1 MAAHS
6 HSDLGTTSPTP
17 RPGEWV
23 RIALAMFVIGFGAN
37 LFAPMLQVY
46 RTLAGTSHSAVTG
59 MLGVY
64 ALGLVPALLYFG
76 PFSDRRGRSL
86 VLRLA
91 LILSQV
97 GSLILAAAQGENAIL
112 FFGRF
117 IAGLAVGMAMA
128 SGAAWIKQLSVDN
141 PAAGPRRATVAVSA
155 GFGIGPLCA
164 GLLAEFLPFPQVL
177 PYIVHMVLAAIVL
190 PLMWNVTET
199 QPRNPR
205 NTAKQ
210 QTHTWIP
217 AQAKTKRFFWS
228 VAAWAPWVFGT
239 VTLAFASL
247 PPFAGSSYPTVFI
260 GCAAATALLSGVSVQ
275 PFAARLRT
283 PWPLAIT
290 GLATA
295 FIGLLVSAVMVL
307 SANQWILFPAAF
319 FLGAS
324 YGIMMVSGLKEVEEI
339 AGTSNLGALI
349 GIFYA
354 LTYVGFFVPFVL
366 SYTAPAIAK
375 IFSTTE
381 DMGFVLCLVF
391 GAVVCIAS
399 MIPVAKVAQKAHD
412 L

>member
-1 MAAHS
+1 MAAYS
-6 HSDLGTTSPTP
+6 YSDLGNNSPTP
-17 RPGEWV
+17 RSGEWV
-23 RIALAMFVIGFGAN
+23 RIGLAMFVIGFGAN

-46 RTLAGTSHSAVTG
+46 RALVGTSHSAVTG

-76 PFSDRRGRSL
+76 PFSDRQGRSL

-91 LILSQV
+91 LVLSAV
-97 GSLILAAAQGENAIL
+97 GSLILASAQGENAIL

-128 SGAAWIKQLSVDN
+128 SGAAWIKQLSVDI

-164 GLLAEFLPFPQVL
+164 GLLAEFLPYPQVL
-177 PYIVHMVLAAIVL
+177 PYLVHVVLVAIVL

-199 QPRNPR
+199 QSRNKD
-205 NTAKQ
+205 KQ
-210 QTHTWIP
+210 QAHIWIP

-247 PPFAGSSYPTVFI
+247 PPFAGSQYPTVFI
-260 GCAAATALLSGVSVQ
+260 GCAAATALLSGVSIQ
-275 PFAARLRT
+275 PFAARLLT

-307 SANQWILFPAAF
+307 SDNQWVLFPAAF

-339 AGTSNLGALI
+339 AGSSDLGALI

-366 SYTAPAIAK
+366 SYTAPTVAT

-399 MIPVAKVAQKAHD
+399 MIPVARVAQKAHD